1 MRRRLLLFLALTAL
15 AAVAALAVRNHSP
28 QRQPANPDRTPV
40 PLTSSLPTR
49 APLEGPRVV
58 VIHKAE
64 RVLGL
69 YRDGRLAATYPIAL
83 GHSPEG
89 HKEREGDGRTPEGL
103 YSICNRNPE
112 SRFHLFLGLSYP
124 NADDAD
130 SALRAGRISQAEH
143 RQIIEAI
150 EAGRQPPWNTP
161 LGGEIGIHGS
171 GTASDWTLG
180 CIALENEAIEQLWE
194 TLKVRDPVLIR
205 P

>member
-1 MRRRLLLFLALTAL
+1 MRRRLLLLLAFTAL
-15 AAVAALAVRNHSP
+15 AVVAALAVRNHPPETSGGSGD
-28 QRQPANPDRTPV
+28 PAPAAIS
-40 PLTSSLPTR
+40 SSLPTR
-49 APLEGPRVV
+49 APVEGPRVV

-83 GHSPEG
+83 GHNPEG
-89 HKEREGDGRTPEGL
+89 HKERQGDGRTPEGL
-103 YSICNRNPE
+103 YSICNRNPR

-124 NADDAD
+124 NADDAN
-130 SALRAGRISQAEH
+130 AARRAGRISEPEH
-143 RQIIEAI
+143 RQIVEAI
-150 EAGRQPPWNTP
+150 EAGRQPPWDTP
-161 LGGEIGIHGS
+161 LGGEIGIHGG

-194 TLKVRDPVLIR
+194 TLRLGDSVLIQ

>member
-1 MRRRLLLFLALTAL
+1 MRRRLILLVALTAL
-15 AAVAALAVRNHSP
+15 AMVAALALRNDSP
-28 QRQPANPDRTPV
+28 QGQAEKPGRASAPM
-40 PLTSSLPTR
+40 TSSLPTR
-49 APLEGPRVV
+49 APVEGPRGV

-103 YSICNRNPE
+103 YSICNRNPR

-130 SALRAGRISQAEH
+130 AARRAGRISKAEH
-143 RQIIEAI
+143 RQIVDAI
-150 EAGRQPPWNTP
+150 EAGRQPPWDTP
-161 LGGEIGIHGS
+161 LGGEIGIHGA

-194 TLKVRDPVLIR
+194 TLRLGDPVLIQ

>member
-1 MRRRLLLFLALTAL
+1 MRRRLLLLLAFTAL
-15 AAVAALAVRNHSP
+15 GVVAAPAVRNHSP
-28 QRQPANPDRTPV
+28 RGQGEKPDRAPA
-40 PLTSSLPTR
+40 PMASSLPTR
-49 APLEGPRVV
+49 APVEGPRVV

-64 RVLGL
+64 RVVGL
-69 YRDGRLAATYPIAL
+69 YREGRLAATYPIAL

-103 YSICNRNPE
+103 YSICNRNPA

-130 SALRAGRISQAEH
+130 AARRAGRISNAEH

-150 EAGRQPPWNTP
+150 DAGRQPPWDTP
-161 LGGEIGIHGS
+161 LGGEIGIHG
-171 GTASDWTLG
+171 GGAASDWTLG

>member
-1 MRRRLLLFLALTAL
+1 MRRRLLLVLAFTVLTVV
-15 AAVAALAVRNHSP
+15 AVLAVRSHSP
-28 QRQPANPDRTPV
+28 QGQPESPDHPRV
-40 PLTSSLPTR
+40 PMTSSLPTR
-49 APLEGPRVV
+49 APVEGPRVV

-89 HKEREGDGRTPEGL
+89 HKEREGDGRTPEGI
-103 YSICNRNPE
+103 YSVCNRNPG

-130 SALRAGRISQAEH
+130 SALRAGRISKAEH
-143 RQIIEAI
+143 RQITEAI
-150 EAGRQPPWNTP
+150 DAGRQPPWNTP
-161 LGGEIGIHGS
+161 LGGEIGIHGG

-194 TLKVRDPVLIR
+194 TLSVGDPVLIQ

>member
-1 MRRRLLLFLALTAL
+1 MRRRLILLVALTAL
-15 AAVAALAVRNHSP
+15 AMVAALALRNDSP
-28 QRQPANPDRTPV
+28 QGQAEKPGRASSPM
-40 PLTSSLPTR
+40 TSSLPTR
-49 APLEGPRVV
+49 APVEGPRGV

-103 YSICNRNPE
+103 YSICNRNPR

-130 SALRAGRISQAEH
+130 AARRAGRISNAEH
-143 RQIIEAI
+143 RQIVDAI
-150 EAGRQPPWNTP
+150 EAGRQPPWDTP
-161 LGGEIGIHGS
+161 LGGEIGVHGA

-180 CIALENEAIEQLWE
+180 CIALENEAVEQLWE
-194 TLKVRDPVLIR
+194 TLRLGDPVLIQ

>member
-1 MRRRLLLFLALTAL
+1 MRRRLLLFLAFTAL
-15 AAVAALAVRNHSP
+15 AVVAALAVRDHSLEMSGGSGH
-28 QRQPANPDRTPV
+28 PAPAAIS
-40 PLTSSLPTR
+40 SSLPTR
-49 APLEGPRVV
+49 APIEGPRVV

-89 HKEREGDGRTPEGL
+89 HKQREGDGRTPEGL
-103 YSICNRNPE
+103 YSICNRNPR

-124 NADDAD
+124 NADDAND
-130 SALRAGRISQAEH
+130 ARRAGRISEAEH
-143 RQIIEAI
+143 RQITEAI
-150 EAGRQPPWNTP
+150 DAGRQPPWNTP

-171 GTASDWTLG
+171 GAASDWTLG

-194 TLKVRDPVLIR
+194 TLRVRDPVLIR